1 MILSGTLPLLLRS
14 LHRSMDY
21 TRWYGIH
28 LNDAT
33 KLTMTNAKCCF
44 LLILSVPD
52 VEPDSVAAE
61 DLNRYCWFYGSSR
74 LVLP

>member
-1 MILSGTLPLLLRS
+1 MILLGTLPLLLRS

-21 TRWYGIH
+21 TRWYGKH

-33 KLTMTNAKCCF
+33 KLTMTNANYCF

-52 VEPDSVAAE
+52 VEPDSVAVE
-61 DLNRYCWFYGSSR
+61 DLNRYCWFY
-74 LVLP
+74 